1 MDYLMLNFIF
11 NKYVQL
17 IDEKNRKLG
26 RQTVYTRFDNFFSG
40 T

>member
-1 MDYLMLNFIF
+1 MLNFIF

-17 IDEKNRKLG
+17 IDEKKNRKLC
-26 RQTVYTRFDNFFSG
+26 RQTVYTRFDNFFLEHNK